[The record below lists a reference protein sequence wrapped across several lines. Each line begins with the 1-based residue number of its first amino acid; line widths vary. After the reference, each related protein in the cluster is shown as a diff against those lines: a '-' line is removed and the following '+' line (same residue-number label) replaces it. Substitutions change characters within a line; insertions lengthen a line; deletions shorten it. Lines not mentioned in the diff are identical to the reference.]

1 MYRNL
6 AIALL
11 LLSSTN
17 AWAYLDPG
25 TGSMI
30 IQGIIA
36 GIAMAGFTIK
46 TYWYKIRA
54 FFNKSAEGS
63 LLEEENASVEEESR

>member
-1 MYRNL
+1 MYRTL

-46 TYWYKIRA
+46 TYWYRIKA
-54 FFNKSAEGS
+54 FFNKSSEGS
-63 LLEEENASVEEESR
+63 LLEEESVSTEEESR